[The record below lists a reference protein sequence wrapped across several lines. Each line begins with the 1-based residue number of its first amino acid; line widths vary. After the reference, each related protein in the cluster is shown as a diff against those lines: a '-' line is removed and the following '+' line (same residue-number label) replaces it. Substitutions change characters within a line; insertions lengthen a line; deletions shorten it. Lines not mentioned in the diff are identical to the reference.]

1 MHLLL
6 LTAALLAS
14 PQDTG
19 AAVAPTL
26 APAPVSFAPTLD
38 NLALLHPAELVVIPV
53 TAITPG
59 EAMDSEADTTGRR
72 RAIRYSDMYYTRLKI
87 HQVASYLTV
96 PLFVAQY
103 LAGRE
108 LWNKGDH
115 AAGWARDAHGPLAGA
130 IAGLFAVNTVTGV
143 WNLWEG
149 RKDPHGRTRRWV
161 HGLSMIAA
169 DAGFVVVG
177 ATAPDDDGGGGS
189 GGTTHRNVAI
199 ASMGVALGSYVMML
213 LWKD

>member
-6 LTAALLAS
+6 VTAALIAG

-19 AAVAPTL
+19 IVMAPTL
-26 APAPVSFAPTLD
+26 APAPVSFAPSLG
-38 NLALLHPAELVVIPV
+38 NLALLHPAEFVVIPV
-53 TAITPG
+53 MAVTSGAPVDA
-59 EAMDSEADTTGRR
+59 EVDTTSRR
-72 RAIRYSDMYYTRLKI
+72 RAIRYSDLYYTRLKV

-115 AAGWARDAHGPLAGA
+115 AAGWARDVHGPLAGA

-177 ATAPDDDGGGGS
+177 ATAPDDDDGGGS

>member
-6 LTAALLAS
+6 LTTALLAS

-19 AAVAPTL
+19 AVVAPTL
-26 APAPVSFAPTLD
+26 APAPVSFAPTMD
-38 NLALLHPAELVVIPV
+38 NLALLRPAEYVVIPV
-53 TAITPG
+53 MAITSG
-59 EAMDSEADTTGRR
+59 AIADSEADTTRR
-72 RAIRYSDMYYTRLKI
+72 PRAVRYSDMYYTRLKI

-108 LWNKGDH
+108 LWNNGDH

-143 WNLWEG
+143 WNLVEG
-149 RKDPHGRTRRWV
+149 RKDPHGRTRRWI

-177 ATAPDDDGGGGS
+177 ATAPDDDGGGS